1 MANERPRER
10 TNNNTTRADFQS
22 VGEHGRGDTL
32 APSSVDDTPRPDAPS
47 PIPAPFPISVEPTSK
62 RSSFA
67 KVAHLE
73 SVVSPSVK
81 VLWANGDADTSSTE
95 DQMPISVDEE
105 FPPSSQSVLINDY
118 LIRHPN

>member
-22 VGEHGRGDTL
+22 VGEYGRGDTL
-32 APSSVDDTPRPDAPS
+32 TPSSVDDTFRPDAPS

-67 KVAHLE
+67 KVTYLE

-81 VLWANGDADTSSTE
+81 LLWGNGGAHTSSMD
-95 DQMPISVDEE
+95 DQMPSSAEE
-105 FPPSSQSVLINDY
+105 
-118 LIRHPN
+118 